1 MAYVLVN
8 PDGTSNA
15 MPGDRVVTGGGIY
28 EKLADGTSRLIDSL
42 PTTTG
47 KTGSYDEVKKIFS
60 TIVNATGGGG
70 GKTDPVI
77 KEQFEQGIIIEDT
90 EWNND
95 DFGYNSSGDY
105 SLDSSSLNV
114 KNIVGYVIVA
124 LVGIVVLDKLMGK

>member
-15 MPGDRVVTGGGIY
+15 LPGDKVVTGGGIY
-28 EKLADGTSRLIDSL
+28 EKLADGTSKLIDSL

-47 KTGSYDEVKKIFS
+47 KTGSYDVVKSVFNS
-60 TIVNATGGGG
+60 IVNATGGGG

-77 KEQFEQGIIIEDT
+77 KEQVEQGIIIEDT

-95 DFGYNSSGDY
+95 DFGYSSSGDY

-114 KNIVGYVIVA
+114 KNIVGYAIVA
-124 LVGIVVLDKLMGK
+124 LVGIVIIDKLLG

>member
-15 MPGDRVVTGGGIY
+15 KVGDKVVTGGGIF
-28 EKLADGTSRLIDSL
+28 EKLADGTGKLIDSL

-47 KTGSYDEVKKIFS
+47 KTGSYGEVKKIFS

-77 KEQFEQGIIIEDT
+77 IEQVEQGIIIEDT

-95 DFGYNSSGDY
+95 DFGYSSAGDY

-124 LVGIVVLDKLMGK
+124 LVGIVVLDKFMGK

>member
-28 EKLADGTSRLIDSL
+28 EKLADGTSKLIDSL

-60 TIVNATGGGG
+60 TIVNATGGGA
-70 GKTDPVI
+70 GKNDPVI
-77 KEQFEQGIIIEDT
+77 KEQVEQGIIIEDT

-95 DFGYNSSGDY
+95 DFGYNSNGDY
-105 SLDSSSLNV
+105 SLDSSS
-114 KNIVGYVIVA
+114 ISVGSIIGYAVVG
-124 LVGIVVLDKLMGK
+124 LVGIVIIDKLLG

>member
-28 EKLADGTSRLIDSL
+28 EKLADGTSKLIDSL

-60 TIVNATGGGG
+60 TIVNATGGGA

-77 KEQFEQGIIIEDT
+77 KEQVEQGIIIEDT

-95 DFGYNSSGDY
+95 DFGYSSSGDY

-114 KNIVGYVIVA
+114 KNIVGYAIVA
-124 LVGIVVLDKLMGK
+124 LVGIVIIDKLLG

>member
-15 MPGDRVVTGGGIY
+15 KVGDKVVTGGGIY
-28 EKLADGTSRLIDSL
+28 EKLADGTSKLIDSL

-60 TIVNATGGGG
+60 NIVNATGGGG

-77 KEQFEQGIIIEDT
+77 KEQVEQGIIIEDT

-95 DFGYNSSGDY
+95 DFGHNSSGDY

-124 LVGIVVLDKLMGK
+124 LVGFVVLDKLMGK

>member
-28 EKLADGTSRLIDSL
+28 EKLADGTSKLIDSL

-47 KTGSYDEVKKIFS
+47 KTGSYDVVKSVFNS
-60 TIVNATGGGG
+60 IVNATGGGA
-70 GKTDPVI
+70 GKNDPVI
-77 KEQFEQGIIIEDT
+77 KEQVEQGIIIEDT

-114 KNIVGYVIVA
+114 KNIVGYAIVA
-124 LVGIVVLDKLMGK
+124 LVGIVIIDKLLG